1 MAVEVLELTDIDI
14 DGIITEIESIITDI
28 GYELGDLSGVDVG
41 NWTAEPLAQLVYSGE
56 AFEDTNGQ
64 QSNESIASFIVVVKF
79 REKTPVLS
87 RSKSSLAIQNLKHNI
102 TVENINDPAK
112 LVIEVYNQ
120 IGDIANYETDI
131 TTINY
136 SFDVRYR
143 NDST

>member
-1 MAVEVLELTDIDI
+1 MTVEVLALTDIDI
-14 DGIITEIESIITDI
+14 DDIITAIEGIITDI
-28 GYELGDLSGVDVG
+28 GYELEDLSGVDVG
-41 NWTAEPLAQLVYSGE
+41 SWTAEPLAQLVYNGE

-64 QSNESIASFIVVVKF
+64 QSNESIIGFTIAVKF

-87 RSKSSLAIQNLKHNI
+87 RSKSGLVIHNLKHNI
-102 TVENINDPAK
+102 TPDEINDPAK

-120 IGDIANYETDI
+120 VGEITNYETDI

-143 NDST
+143 NED